1 MKNEELE
8 WKQPKTAPER
18 ILQRILQMSPDGIVL
33 VAARLAA
40 ARAAPERG
48 GRATNGLVRLRCAER
63 IAATRSAL
71 RRA

>member
-8 WKQPKTAPER
+8 SKQPKTAPQS

-40 ARAAPERG
+40 PQAAPERG
-48 GRATNGLVRLRCAER
+48 GRAIIGLVRLRCAER

-71 RRA
+71 CRA